1 MERWHTDAP
10 YAWQQP
16 CPSCWL
22 QEKWPH
28 IFEWYLY
35 IYIYIQLWKG
45 SCTCCWWWW
54 LFHWT
59 HLIKKKKKWSSRIAA
74 PFIPH
79 TCEVVQRRALHP
91 KAQHLLHRQIKRI
104 ILVRCHV
111 SAAAAARVRTP
122 LYRIAVLGFKRRH
135 GWGNRGGIWIWGGS
149 PRRGSPLPVPLL
161 RLDVRLRSGKGRADG
176 WSVHPRWWCRWRL
189 YGGHDEDG
197 SGSSGRETHGRLVL
211 HQLALL
217 HNP

>member
-1 MERWHTDAP
+1 MHNSSHALPAGYKKND
-10 YAWQQP
+10 
-16 CPSCWL
+16 
-22 QEKWPH
+22 H
-28 IFEWYLY
+28 IYLND
-35 IYIYIQLWKG
+35 IYIYSSLKRKLHMLLVVMTF
-45 SCTCCWWWW
+45 SLNT
-54 LFHWT
+54 F
-59 HLIKKKKKWSSRIAA
+59 KFKKKWSSRIAA

-111 SAAAAARVRTP
+111 SAAARVRTP

-135 GWGNRGGIWIWGGS
+135 GWGNRGGIWMWGGS

-161 RLDVRLRSGKGRADG
+161 RLDVRLRSGKGRVDG
-176 WSVHPRWWCRWRL
+176 WSVHPRWWCRWRV

-197 SGSSGRETHGRLVL
+197 SGSLSRETHGRLVL

>member
-1 MERWHTDAP
+1 MHNSSHALPAGYKKND
-10 YAWQQP
+10 
-16 CPSCWL
+16 
-22 QEKWPH
+22 H
-28 IFEWYLY
+28 IYLND
-35 IYIYIQLWKG
+35 IYIYSSLKRKLHMLLVVMTF
-45 SCTCCWWWW
+45 SLNT
-54 LFHWT
+54 F
-59 HLIKKKKKWSSRIAA
+59 KKKNKKWSSRIAA

-111 SAAAAARVRTP
+111 SAAAARVRTP

-135 GWGNRGGIWIWGGS
+135 GWGNRGGIWMWGGS

-161 RLDVRLRSGKGRADG
+161 RLDVRLRSGKGRVDG
-176 WSVHPRWWCRWRL
+176 WSVHPRWWCRWRV

-197 SGSSGRETHGRLVL
+197 SGSSSRETHGRLVL